1 MVGSDA
7 DTHITAMQDQH
18 ACGDGP
24 IGEFPRDVMRH
35 RRLAVTSSKA
45 AVASLAT
52 QLRRGPQPASGA
64 QIADDLCEEPLLF
77 SLWPATAPATVA
89 GSTHTA
95 RRHPALS
102 PAGRTDLQH
111 ARVRFPRAF
120 GRLIGHR
127 RAPTPVV
134 SRARSFAATRAL
146 SRVGHSTPRA

>member
-1 MVGSDA
+1 MGL
-7 DTHITAMQDQH
+7 
-18 ACGDGP
+18 
-24 IGEFPRDVMRH
+24 

-52 QLRRGPQPASGA
+52 QLRRGPQPAAGA
-64 QIADDLCEEPLLF
+64 QIAHDFCEEALF
-77 SLWPATAPATVA
+77 FSQWPATAPVTVA
-89 GSTHTA
+89 GPTHAA
-95 RRHPALS
+95 RCDPALS
-102 PAGRTDLQH
+102 PASGTGLQH

-146 SRVGHSTPRA
+146 SRVGENTPRA